1 MMKKVFF
8 GTPDIADT
16 VLRRMLDAGIE
27 VAAAVTQPD
36 KVRGRGHKVS
46 YSPVKETA
54 LEHGIEVLQPVRIRS
69 DEEVKRRLAE
79 IAPDVIVVIAFG
91 QIIPQDILDIPPL
104 GCINIHASLLPKY
117 RGAAPIQWAIINGET
132 VTGVTTMQMNAG
144 LDTGDMLLKEEV
156 AIDPKDTGGTLTDK
170 LGKAGDSIILK
181 TLEGLEAGTIV
192 PQKQDDAQAGM
203 YAKMLTKEMGRIDF
217 TRPAA
222 EIDRLI
228 RGLNPWP
235 SAYTKLNG
243 RTLKIWDADPVETP
257 AGGAG
262 PGEGTKVDRNSFT
275 VQTGSGALVVREVQ
289 MEGKKRMEA
298 GAFLRG
304 SRLTPGTVLGE

>member
-1 MMKKVFF
+1 MKTVFM

-170 LGKAGDSIILK
+170 LGKAGASIILK

-203 YAKMLTKEMGRIDF
+203 YAKMLTKEMGRIVF

-257 AGGAG
+257 AGGAV
-262 PGEGTKVDRNSFT
+262 PGEVTKVDRNSFT

>member
-1 MMKKVFF
+1 MMKTVFM

-104 GCINIHASLLPKY
+104 GCVNIHASLLPKY

-170 LGKAGDSIILK
+170 LGKAGASLILK

-243 RTLKIWDADPVETP
+243 RTLKIWAADPVETP
-257 AGGAG
+257 AGGAV
-262 PGEGTKVDRNSFT
+262 PGEVTKVDRNSFT

>member
-1 MMKKVFF
+1 MMKTVFM

-170 LGKAGDSIILK
+170 LGKAGASIILK

-257 AGGAG
+257 AGGAV
-262 PGEGTKVDRNSFT
+262 PGEVTKVDRNSFT

>member
-1 MMKKVFF
+1 MMKTVFM

-104 GCINIHASLLPKY
+104 GCVNIHASLLPKY

-170 LGKAGDSIILK
+170 LGKAGASLILK

-257 AGGAG
+257 AGGAV
-262 PGEGTKVDRNSFT
+262 PGEVTKVDRNSFT

>member
-1 MMKKVFF
+1 MMKTVFM

-104 GCINIHASLLPKY
+104 GCVNIHASLLPKY

-170 LGKAGDSIILK
+170 LGKAGASIILK

-243 RTLKIWDADPVETP
+243 RTAARYP
-257 AGGAG
+257 A
-262 PGEGTKVDRNSFT
+262 R
-275 VQTGSGALVVREVQ
+275 
-289 MEGKKRMEA
+289 
-298 GAFLRG
+298 
-304 SRLTPGTVLGE
+304 

>member
-1 MMKKVFF
+1 MKTVFM

-170 LGKAGDSIILK
+170 LGKAGASLILK

-257 AGGAG
+257 AGGAV
-262 PGEGTKVDRNSFT
+262 PGEVTKVDRNSFT

>member
-1 MMKKVFF
+1 MMKTVFM

-170 LGKAGDSIILK
+170 LGKAGASLILK

-257 AGGAG
+257 AGGAV
-262 PGEGTKVDRNSFT
+262 PGEVTKVDRNSFT

>member
-1 MMKKVFF
+1 MMKTVFM

-69 DEEVKRRLAE
+69 DEAVKRRLAE

-170 LGKAGDSIILK
+170 LGKAGASIILK

-257 AGGAG
+257 AGGAV
-262 PGEGTKVDRNSFT
+262 PGEVTKVDRNSFT

>member
-1 MMKKVFF
+1 MMKTVFM

-170 LGKAGDSIILK
+170 LGKAGASIILK

-243 RTLKIWDADPVETP
+243 RTREV
-257 AGGAG
+257 
-262 PGEGTKVDRNSFT
+262 TKVDRNSFT

>member
-1 MMKKVFF
+1 
-8 GTPDIADT
+8 
-16 VLRRMLDAGIE
+16 
-27 VAAAVTQPD
+27 
-36 KVRGRGHKVS
+36 
-46 YSPVKETA
+46 
-54 LEHGIEVLQPVRIRS
+54 
-69 DEEVKRRLAE
+69 
-79 IAPDVIVVIAFG
+79 
-91 QIIPQDILDIPPL
+91 
-104 GCINIHASLLPKY
+104 
-117 RGAAPIQWAIINGET
+117 
-132 VTGVTTMQMNAG
+132 
-144 LDTGDMLLKEEV
+144 
-156 AIDPKDTGGTLTDK
+156 
-170 LGKAGDSIILK
+170 
-181 TLEGLEAGTIV
+181 
-192 PQKQDDAQAGM
+192 M
-203 YAKMLTKEMGRIDF
+203 YAKMLTKEMGRIVF

-257 AGGAG
+257 AGGAV
-262 PGEGTKVDRNSFT
+262 PGEVTKVDRNSFT

>member
-1 MMKKVFF
+1 MATNNKKKENSPQSSLTQFTV
-8 GTPDIADT
+8 GKNPVSTIA
-16 VLRRMLDAGIE
+16 
-27 VAAAVTQPD
+27 
-36 KVRGRGHKVS
+36 
-46 YSPVKETA
+46 
-54 LEHGIEVLQPVRIRS
+54 
-69 DEEVKRRLAE
+69 
-79 IAPDVIVVIAFG
+79 VIVVIAFG

-170 LGKAGDSIILK
+170 LGKAGASIILK

-257 AGGAG
+257 AGGAV
-262 PGEGTKVDRNSFT
+262 PGEVTKVDRNSFT